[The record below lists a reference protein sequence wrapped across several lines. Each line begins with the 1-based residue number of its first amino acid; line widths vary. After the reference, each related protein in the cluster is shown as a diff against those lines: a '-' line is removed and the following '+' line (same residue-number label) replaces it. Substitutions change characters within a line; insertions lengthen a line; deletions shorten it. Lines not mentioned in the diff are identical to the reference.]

1 MTSRAS
7 AARKPLTQQPAH
19 PRGGFLKVASVCP
32 TALWILPNTLLPSLC
47 SIHFC
52 PGRRSP
58 PPQLL
63 PCATPGLQM
72 PTADFLSPRLTLWVQ
87 LAASSPS
94 MVMPTRCPTAAKLLA
109 FLFHGV
115 ADRLAAP
122 SYRGLASFLR
132 GSRPPLWEEVQLEAG
147 HFCLAFPPLQNPLP
161 GTGPSEIWGQTLPG
175 PVSCRFFHAAL

>member
-58 PPQLL
+58 PRPATAPVCHPRSADANSGLPLTQADSLGSTCGLFSFDGYAYKVPHGCKAAGVFVPRCCRQAGRPFLQGSCILPAGVKASSLGGGAAGSRSLL
-63 PCATPGLQM
+63 PGLS
-72 PTADFLSPRLTLWVQ
+72 TVTK
-87 LAASSPS
+87 SSPWN
-94 MVMPTRCPTAAKLLA
+94 R
-109 FLFHGV
+109 
-115 ADRLAAP
+115 
-122 SYRGLASFLR
+122 
-132 GSRPPLWEEVQLEAG
+132 
-147 HFCLAFPPLQNPLP
+147 
-161 GTGPSEIWGQTLPG
+161 
-175 PVSCRFFHAAL
+175 AL